1 MIEYIKIFTQISF
14 VMDSILV
21 FKLIYL
27 NYFRNLLNE
36 FRLFLSRKCGAGLSE
51 KYRYA
56 FVQTPQCPV
65 LSPHSILN
73 SQFSTLNSQLSTLN
87 SQLSTSPIE

>member
-14 VMDSILV
+14 VMDYTLF

-27 NYFRNLLNE
+27 NYFRNLIDE
-36 FRLFLSRKCGAGLSE
+36 FKLSFPWKCGAGLSE

-65 LSPHSILN
+65 LSPHS
-73 SQFSTLNSQLSTLN
+73 
-87 SQLSTSPIE
+87 TSPIE

>member
-21 FKLIYL
+21 FKFYYL
-27 NYFRNLLNE
+27 NNFRNLIDE
-36 FRLFLSRKCGAGLSE
+36 FKLSFPRKCGAGLSE

-73 SQFSTLNSQLSTLN
+73 SQLPPLNKEMFSS
-87 SQLSTSPIE
+87 II